1 MFDSSELKRLLPRD
15 DISRKIKTLAIL
27 SVDEAKPKTVSE
39 IKAIAEKHGLR
50 EIKKWNVSQV
60 LSSTLGMAVHLPDGW
75 EITDIGIKFLEEQ
88 GLVSVSPT
96 RQHQADLRKAAEII
110 SSKSTLA
117 FIEECI
123 MALETNLLRSAVTL
137 SWVGAISILYDNVLS
152 NHLIDFNSELQKR
165 NPKHKQI
172 KSSDDLATI
181 KEYDFLQIICA
192 ISIIGKNVKQ
202 EFEQCLQLRNSCAHP
217 NSLNI
222 GERKVSAHLEILIL
236 NIYQKF
242 LI

>member
-1 MFDSSELKRLLPRD
+1 LFDSSELKRLLPRD

-202 EFEQCLQLRNSCAHP
+202 ELEQCLQLRNSCAHP